1 MLPTATATA
10 TAAQLSPCGGG
21 SICIFAAWQQRRATP
36 MPKGF
41 REGFANG
48 AGRGGPSTWTETGT
62 GTGVGLSALATHKL

>member
-48 AGRGGPSTWTETGT
+48 AGRGGGQ
-62 GTGVGLSALATHKL
+62 VHGLRLELGLGLA